1 MDEYKEWLESQI
13 AEMNGLVESNVKA
26 KFYGAADTY
35 ATRASVYKECL
46 CMFNKATE
54 DKGIKF
60 SDLEVCKKYVCVFE
74 DGALSSEFIVLRKG
88 CDDIGDYIVYYSV
101 EKDSVSYKIYE
112 RDFRELRYY
121 KEVK

>member
-1 MDEYKEWLESQI
+1 MEEYKKWLETRI
-13 AEMNGLVESNVKA
+13 AVMNESVKNSVSA

-46 CMFNKATE
+46 CMFDKATE

-74 DGALSSEFIVLRKG
+74 VGEPSSVFIVLNKG
-88 CDDIGDYIVYYSV
+88 CDDRGNYIIYYIV
-101 EKDSVSYKIYE
+101 ENDSVSRKTYE
-112 RDFRELRYY
+112 DEFSAVKYF
-121 KEVK
+121 KEV

>member
-1 MDEYKEWLESQI
+1 MEEYKNWLEKQI
-13 AEMNGLVESNVKA
+13 DKMSELVTNSVTA

-46 CMFNKATE
+46 TMFNKATE

-60 SDLEVCKKYVCVFE
+60 SDLEVCKKYVSVFE
-74 DGALSSEFIVLRKG
+74 DGTLGSAFIVLRKG

-101 EKDSVSYKIYE
+101 ENDSVSYNVYE

-121 KEVK
+121 KEVE